1 MIESVFDPQSF
12 QAPGGIQ
19 GHKTVITLGAHPSR
33 RRLSQGSMG
42 LERFMKDLHV
52 PPFLVDCFDSGAI
65 TGQIAAGQ
73 IQRAG
78 AAILVCKDL
87 AEQQDGKIQS
97 FDPAVHRLV
106 FGQRAAHLCG

>member
-19 GHKTVITLGAHPSR
+19 GHKTVITLGTNPSR
-33 RRLSQGSMG
+33 RRLGQGSMG

-52 PPFLVDCFDSGAI
+52 PPFLVDCFEGGAI

-97 FDPAVHRLV
+97 FDPALHRLV
-106 FGQRAAHLCG
+106 FGQRAAIYCG